1 MGLYAGFDVVGDF
14 GYLGM
19 TETWGIVPDYSAGCD
34 VFVSTFI
41 SDTNSLLSFSGG
53 FCKKAT
59 SNLTVPSE
67 YSFQDAMTNEQ
78 HILYQREQKQIENGG
93 QDR

>member
-41 SDTNSLLSFSGG
+41 STARGMVPVDTGYLQFGYL
-53 FCKKAT
+53 
-59 SNLTVPSE
+59 
-67 YSFQDAMTNEQ
+67 
-78 HILYQREQKQIENGG
+78 
-93 QDR
+93 